1 MTPYYQYGTIKRYI
15 FIEKKSAGH
24 AADIQKSHFCSHH
37 QDLETS
43 YMDKIIAW
51 FASTHIHEQLLN
63 VDAHGLFTNPWFI
76 VPFGIFLAWM
86 LYKNNWK
93 EILIIAI
100 IIAAWWFSG
109 TEYMDGLVVDGV
121 IQLEK
126 VLPVVFAAAAGLG
139 VIIYLLFGRSD

>member
-1 MTPYYQYGTIKRYI
+1 
-15 FIEKKSAGH
+15 
-24 AADIQKSHFCSHH
+24 
-37 QDLETS
+37 
-43 YMDKIIAW
+43 MDKITAW

-76 VPFGIFLAWM
+76 IPFGIFIAWM

-93 EILIIAI
+93 EIFIIAI

-109 TEYMDGLVVDGV
+109 TEYMDGLIVDGI

-126 VLPVVFAAAAGLG
+126 VLPVVFGAAAGLG
-139 VIIYLLFGRSD
+139 LIIYLLFGRSD